1 MGNLILISVINF
13 LHLFATVAWLGAMTT
28 NAFILLPSMKN
39 SLEAPVAGKLMGAV
53 MKRFRV
59 LVYTSIAVLIPTGIG
74 MIISG
79 TKSTQFPDLW
89 SIIAYIKHGLMIVV
103 IILVIYSFEGL
114 AKKVSR
120 LSAKGPSPE
129 LVSLQKKQMVFSYI
143 GLVLVLIILL
153 LTGIMTAI

>member
-59 LVYTSIAVLIPTGIG
+59 L
-74 MIISG
+74 
-79 TKSTQFPDLW
+79 
-89 SIIAYIKHGLMIVV
+89 GL
-103 IILVIYSFEGL
+103 Y
-114 AKKVSR
+114 
-120 LSAKGPSPE
+120 
-129 LVSLQKKQMVFSYI
+129 
-143 GLVLVLIILL
+143 
-153 LTGIMTAI
+153 